1 MVSPDQIFLYPDRRV
16 TFMCTDRSLC
26 RETLLTRDSYQRDC
40 YIFWKI
46 TKNIS
51 LAVISLEQGS
61 NRPLFL
67 LAGCTTDIMTSDH
80 SPVFATFE
88 VGVTSQFVSKN
99 GQSGWVH
106 VCHLHLGYRIHCF
119 VYAERKSQFFK
130 SPLKNALSLSPTES
144 DIIFSSSFLDSKYT
158 DSQGEIEF
166 LHCYATLKTKSQ
178 TKFYIEF
185 HSSCL
190 ESTGLPIFV
199 SVKVFCMFG
208 LVLLLLSLIWKN
220 SYVIIHYNA

>member
-1 MVSPDQIFLYPDRRV
+1 MVSLEQIFL
-16 TFMCTDRSLC
+16 CTDMSLC

-40 YIFWKI
+40 CFLENYRTVFLWQWPPWSRAVTILPF
-46 TKNIS
+46 S
-51 LAVISLEQGS
+51 LV
-61 NRPLFL
+61 
-67 LAGCTTDIMTSDH
+67 GCTTDIMTSDH

-106 VCHLHLGYRIHCF
+106 VCHIHLGYRKQCF
-119 VYAERKSQFFK
+119 VYAERKSWFFK
-130 SPLKNALSLSPTES
+130 SPFKNALSLSPAKS
-144 DIIFSSSFLDSKYT
+144 DIILPSSFLDSKYT

-166 LHCYATLKTKSQ
+166 LHCFATLKTKSQ

-190 ESTGLPIFV
+190 ESMDLAIFIV
-199 SVKVFCMFG
+199 SVKVFCTFG
-208 LVLLLLSLIWKN
+208 LVLLLLALI
-220 SYVIIHYNA
+220 